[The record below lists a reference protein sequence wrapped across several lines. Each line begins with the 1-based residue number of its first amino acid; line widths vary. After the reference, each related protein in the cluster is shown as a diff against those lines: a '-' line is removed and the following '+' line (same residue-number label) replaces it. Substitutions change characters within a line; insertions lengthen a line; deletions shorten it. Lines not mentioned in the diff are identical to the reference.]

1 MLKSCRW
8 RLPAPAASAPVDG
21 GWAQQAQRPGRAA
34 SGASEQSAGGDLLSA
49 ELHSSESLPVPE
61 PAHRTAGQSQPGHRH
76 REGGKSSQKV
86 ISSSGKCFTFLFL
99 FSSVEKE
106 KCSGGLTGET
116 VTGEKLSLQSGSS
129 DQHWVAES
137 STGTKHPPRD
147 LLLLSF
153 GCEQWGFFFV
163 LFESSFCLL
172 LLVQQFELISVFCF
186 CSQEKNSTIQHY
198 QSLMAKKQKEYQQSL
213 EKSKTSQTEQQHSL
227 EMVKYSNIRL
237 FFCLPNLNVGNLP
250 SINLFINDR
259 LTHFHQF
266 YMLDS
271 SLEPLHIMTGCWFA
285 LVTVISVLCS
295 CSCRWMR
302 LSFGCWRWSRN
313 WSCFT
318 ARGTR
323 LRMQLPCCRTLWT
336 NSHRLESITIAP
348 LTSLTFCVCDHSV
361 FLFCKMLLKLQQ
373 KQDELRHREEL
384 LQTFREQAEQSAS
397 KVCATVNAI
406 ETEQM
411 QYLIVHNLLPR
422 TRNSWKRRLWPVGT
436 SGARTAVVSVGV
448 QRGAERLPAADGGGE
463 EELREWTAEEE
474 WNGELS
480 HAARPSLNFTSF
492 LLCFHVCWVSVS
504 PQTLSLQEKLRGATL
519 VCRSADEQNVQLQL
533 SLQQQ
538 QAMVTESAARVS
550 ELEESQSQLQT
561 EVGLEKKTDRF
572 KIHTEMCNSFYFF
585 ISPNIRGLMK

>member
-21 GWAQQAQRPGRAA
+21 GWAQQAQQPGRAA

-147 LLLLSF
+147 LPLLSF
-153 GCEQWGFFFV
+153 GCKQWGGFFFV

-227 EMVKYSNIRL
+227 EMVNYSNIRL
-237 FFCLPNLNVGNLP
+237 FFSLPNLTVGNLP
-250 SINLFINDR
+250 S
-259 LTHFHQF
+259 
-266 YMLDS
+266 
-271 SLEPLHIMTGCWFA
+271 
-285 LVTVISVLCS
+285 
-295 CSCRWMR
+295 
-302 LSFGCWRWSRN
+302 
-313 WSCFT
+313 
-318 ARGTR
+318 
-323 LRMQLPCCRTLWT
+323 
-336 NSHRLESITIAP
+336 
-348 LTSLTFCVCDHSV
+348 
-361 FLFCKMLLKLQQ
+361 
-373 KQDELRHREEL
+373 
-384 LQTFREQAEQSAS
+384 
-397 KVCATVNAI
+397 
-406 ETEQM
+406 
-411 QYLIVHNLLPR
+411 
-422 TRNSWKRRLWPVGT
+422 
-436 SGARTAVVSVGV
+436 VS
-448 QRGAERLPAADGGGE
+448 
-463 EELREWTAEEE
+463 
-474 WNGELS
+474 
-480 HAARPSLNFTSF
+480 
-492 LLCFHVCWVSVS
+492 
-504 PQTLSLQEKLRGATL
+504 
-519 VCRSADEQNVQLQL
+519 
-533 SLQQQ
+533 
-538 QAMVTESAARVS
+538 
-550 ELEESQSQLQT
+550 
-561 EVGLEKKTDRF
+561 
-572 KIHTEMCNSFYFF
+572 
-585 ISPNIRGLMK
+585 